1 MEVQLELGI
10 FSQWGPRIGGSDCNY
25 PAINGEVMIHSM
37 RRVDF
42 QGVWF
47 ELKGVDTDGYSNG
60 VYRAMARD
68 ASKAFG

>member
-1 MEVQLELGI
+1 
-10 FSQWGPRIGGSDCNY
+10 
-25 PAINGEVMIHSM
+25 MIHSL

-47 ELKGVDTDGYSNG
+47 ELKGVDTDGYSNAE
-60 VYRAMARD
+60 YRAMPRD